1 MKLRKTLVTAA
12 AGLAISLGGGQAMAV
27 DCNSGITTIGQW
39 AAAGSCTQGDKIWT
53 YTSSNLLN
61 TVQVLFVGGGGAAPL
76 VHAMQIVGFDGSDAA
91 GAWNIKYSITVAN
104 PALFYISDMFAG
116 ADNPGGGSNLTK
128 NVAGDPTF
136 NPFLLTVVNG
146 AENAASEKHGLTASA
161 LTVDESFSVNAN
173 STLLSVSNTYQE
185 KEVTKVPTPGTLALL
200 GLGLVAL
207 GVSRRNRWFS

>member
-27 DCNSGITTIGQW
+27 DCSTINTIGAW
-39 AAAGSCTQGDKIWT
+39 AGAGSCTQGDKIWT
-53 YTSSNLLN
+53 YSSSTLDA
-61 TVQVLFVGGGGAAPL
+61 TVQTIFGGGGL
-76 VHAMQIVGFDGSDAA
+76 THAMQIVGFDAGDAA
-91 GAWNIKYSITVAN
+91 GAWNIKYTISVVN

-116 ADNPGGGSNLTK
+116 ADNPGGGSKLTK
-128 NVAGDPTF
+128 NVSGDPTF
-136 NPFLLTVVNG
+136 NPFLLSVING
-146 AENAASEKHGLTASA
+146 VEDAASEKHGLTASA
-161 LTVDESFSVNAN
+161 LSVDESFSVDAG
-173 STLLSVSNTYQE
+173 SDLLSVSNTYRE